1 MDETVFARVITQT
14 ICTTN
19 KEVEPVTVGDSVESS
34 NHFEYSNPSQHSSP
48 ATMRELSLCSTYS
61 ENSDT
66 NYAPRDI
73 DPKPFEGEEVSENI

>member
-19 KEVEPVTVGDSVESS
+19 KEVEPATVGDSVESS

-48 ATMRELSLCSTYS
+48 ATMRELSLSPTYS
-61 ENSDT
+61 EYSDT
-66 NYAPRDI
+66 DYVPGDRD
-73 DPKPFEGEEVSENI
+73 PEPLEGE